1 MLRIIPSQA
10 VENTEKLTEKEKKYR
25 EIYRKRKR
33 YRGDIY
39 RERKRYSKMYKIRD
53 ILTNLQQKDTEKC
66 RKKKYTEKCT
76 AKKYRRMYRKIYWQI
91 CRQKIL

>member
-10 VENTEKLTEKEKKYR
+10 VENTEKLTEKEKNYR

-53 ILTNLQQKDTEKC
+53 ILKNLQQKDTEKC